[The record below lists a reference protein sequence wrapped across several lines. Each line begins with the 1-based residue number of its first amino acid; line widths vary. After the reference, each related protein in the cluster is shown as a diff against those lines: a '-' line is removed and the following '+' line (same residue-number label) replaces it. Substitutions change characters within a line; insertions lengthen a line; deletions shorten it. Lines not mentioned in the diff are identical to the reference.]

1 MGLMMVFGRVLFVM
15 VMLEMVSNGNANE
28 SKLYK
33 VFDVTK
39 YGAIPNSRTAYTQAF
54 ARAWS
59 DACKWNGKSRVLVP
73 AGEYMLGSIT
83 FIGPC
88 KNPISFNL
96 KGTLKA
102 PSNPS
107 VMMKDQW
114 ISFRYVTGLVIN
126 GGGTFDGN
134 GVSSWKSVTPN
145 SNPLPISI
153 KFEFVKNAKINHITS
168 LNSKN
173 AHISIFGCDNLQF
186 NKVRITAPGDSPNTD
201 GIKIGKSKR
210 ISISKTSIGTGD
222 DCIAILS
229 GTSETDV
236 SDVFCGPGHGISV
249 GSLGKYKDEKNV
261 VGLNVNNCTF
271 KDTTNG
277 LRIKT
282 MASST
287 ALSVSGFNYQNIFM
301 NNVQNPIII
310 DQQYCP
316 YPPCNL
322 QTPSHVQIKDITYK
336 NIWGTSS
343 TKLAVGL
350 QCSKRFPCK
359 NVVLNNINLVHLGPE
374 GIARSLCSNVNGA
387 SYGRQI
393 PASCI

>member
-15 VMLEMVSNGNANE
+15 VMLEMVSNGNADQ

-39 YGAIPNSRTAYTQAF
+39 YGAIPNSRPANTRAF
-54 ARAWS
+54 SRAWS
-59 DACKWNGKSRVLVP
+59 DACKWNGNSSVLVP
-73 AGEYMLGSIT
+73 AGNFMLGSIT
-83 FIGPC
+83 FAGPC
-88 KNPISFNL
+88 KNPISFTL

-102 PSNPS
+102 PSNLS
-107 VMMKDQW
+107 VINKERW
-114 ISFRYVTGLVIN
+114 ITFQHVTGLVVN

-134 GVSSWKSVTPN
+134 GVSNWKYITPN
-145 SNPLPISI
+145 SNPLPISVT
-153 KFEFVKNAKINHITS
+153 FQFVKNAKINRITS

-173 AHISIFGCDNLQF
+173 AHISLYGCDNVHF

-201 GIKIGKSKR
+201 GIKMGHSKR
-210 ISISKTSIGTGD
+210 IRISKTSIGTGD

-229 GTSETDV
+229 GSSKIHV

-249 GSLGKYKDEKNV
+249 GSLGKYKDEKDV
-261 VGLNVNNCTF
+261 VGLNVKNCTL

-287 ALSVSGFNYQNIFM
+287 IITASGFNYENIFM

-310 DQQYCP
+310 DQNYCP
-316 YPPCNL
+316 HLHCN
-322 QTPSHVQIKDITYK
+322 QQASSHVQIKDITYK

-350 QCSKRFPCK
+350 QCSSRFPCK
-359 NVVLNNINLVHLGPE
+359 NIVLNDINLVHNGPE
-374 GIARSLCSNVNGA
+374 GFASSFCSNVKGA
-387 SYGRQI
+387 SYGRQT
-393 PASCI
+393 PAPCI